1 MPLAAVGA
9 GLGAAGSIGSA
20 VSGGKAGKNANNLA
34 QQQVDLQKQQFGLTQ
49 QQYGL
54 GNQALGSAGSYWT
67 NLLNGGQAAVQA
79 TGPYASLIGQSAEG
93 NRQAIMASTPRGGE
107 QNLAIAQ
114 NYNQAGNNIA
124 RLYAGMQ
131 PLAAQGLQQVGA
143 SYLGSG
149 SAVNPSSNIGAA
161 SSVYGQQ
168 MQNAASGAAGYG
180 SLLYNAMN
188 KQNGGSSGG
197 KSSPTASAEGYNMVT
212 G

>member
-9 GLGAAGSIGSA
+9 GLGAAGMLGSSA
-20 VSGGKAGKNANNLA
+20 SGKKASNNANNLA
-34 QQQVDLQKQQFGLTQ
+34 QQQLQLQQNQFGLTK

-54 GNQALGSAGSYWT
+54 GNQALGSAGNYW
-67 NLLNGGQAAVQA
+67 NALLNGGQAAVQA

-149 SAVNPSSNIGAA
+149 AAVNPQANVGAA
-161 SSVYGQQ
+161 AGVYGQQ
-168 MQNAASGAAGYG
+168 MANAQQGASGFGN
-180 SLLYNAMN
+180 LLYNSIN
-188 KQNGGSSGG
+188 KLQNGNSASNGG
-197 KSSPTASAEGYNMVT
+197 GIQSPIGTLYN
-212 G
+212 